1 MQKAE
6 SMVQIAPFKIF
17 LPLFFLECHQ
27 QGFLF
32 PYLYSPSTSFPAH
45 STTPLSLSLSPLIP
59 LRSLPRSPRRRRRRI
74 TADSTPQIS
83 DSVPGMKLKIN
94 KACDLNSISVLP
106 PHCRKSSGLGPA
118 SSVLGGGNGS
128 SQIKSQPSQQSFSQG
143 VSSQHGMFSQLS
155 QNSLNEVITNDQR
168 FCSQERDNSV
178 KNIACPPP
186 VSYTREESQM
196 PVSLTSSN
204 FMRKWT
210 STSAPEHKRQ
220 TNEDLDHRIATIE
233 MALGRFGIT
242 LDSVQSDVMQI
253 SKGTKGI
260 SLELESLRQK
270 LMVHEDSIHVLSRG
284 QEDIRTS
291 LDLGFKSVRE
301 QLGKNANQDK
311 WQEALSAVLAFP
323 DRMEAC
329 LQKQKNEIWRFFSS
343 ELQACFSSYF
353 ALASNL
359 KSSNLSHLPPAVL
372 PPKLQVDPQSSSQLP
387 LDRRSPAPVII
398 VPEALLVPN
407 IEAGRWTCVKP
418 ERADYLNRNDS
429 KAQKQR
435 RVSSIQQDGELRGL
449 IDLDEDL
456 DASLSCLI
464 VEKETDSH
472 LTDEAKRETE
482 RILRKARRRKRKLCD
497 TIIIN

>member
-1 MQKAE
+1 
-6 SMVQIAPFKIF
+6 
-17 LPLFFLECHQ
+17 
-27 QGFLF
+27 
-32 PYLYSPSTSFPAH
+32 
-45 STTPLSLSLSPLIP
+45 
-59 LRSLPRSPRRRRRRI
+59 
-74 TADSTPQIS
+74 
-83 DSVPGMKLKIN
+83 MKLKIN

-106 PHCRKSSGLGPA
+106 PHSRRSSGLGPA
-118 SSVLGGGNGS
+118 SSVLGGNGS
-128 SQIKSQPSQQSFSQG
+128 SQIRSQPSQQSFSQG

-178 KNIACPPP
+178 KKIACPPP

-196 PVSLTSSN
+196 PVSITSSN

-210 STSAPEHKRQ
+210 STSAAEHKSMATGQ

-233 MALGRFGIT
+233 MSLGRFGII

-270 LMVHEDSIHVLSRG
+270 LMVHVDSIHVLSRG
-284 QEDIRTS
+284 QDDIRTS
-291 LDLGFKSVRE
+291 LDLGFKSVME
-301 QLGKNANQDK
+301 QGKNANQDK
-311 WQEALSAVLAFP
+311 WQETLSAVLAFP
-323 DRMEAC
+323 DRMETC

-343 ELQACFSSYF
+343 ELQ

-372 PPKLQVDPQSSSQLP
+372 PPKLQVDPQSSLQIP
-387 LDRRSPAPVII
+387 LDRRSPVPTTV
-398 VPEALLVPN
+398 VPEAPLVPK
-407 IEAGRWTCVKP
+407 IKAGRWTCVKP
-418 ERADYLNRNDS
+418 ERTDGLNRNDS

-435 RVSSIQQDGELRGL
+435 VSSIQQDRELRGL

-456 DASLSCLI
+456 DGSFSCSI
-464 VEKETDSH
+464 VDKETDSH
-472 LTDEAKRETE
+472 FTDEAKKETE
-482 RILRKARRRKRKLCD
+482 RILSKARRRKRKLCN
-497 TIIIN
+497 TVIIN